1 MRESDY
7 ATGDSILGPERL
19 GDWLRREPF
28 ALTMSSGFFGFFAH
42 AGVLRALER
51 AELLP
56 SAVSGSSAGALV
68 TGLWAAGLGAEA
80 IEAELMQLEREHFW
94 DPRPGLGLLRGER
107 FRAKLEALLPVSRFE
122 DCRVPVAVS
131 VFDVYSRETRVM
143 REGALAPAIRASCTL
158 PLLFQP
164 MWHQGRP
171 LLDGG
176 ILDRPGLA
184 GMTHERLL
192 YHHLA
197 SKSPWRRRGSEA
209 LQVPK
214 RDGLCALVI
223 EDLQR
228 VNPFRL
234 ERGRRAF
241 RQAVEATERALD
253 QPLTSGEVRLNVSV
267 R

>member
-1 MRESDY
+1 M
-7 ATGDSILGPERL
+7 APEPL

-80 IEAELMQLEREHFW
+80 IEDELMRLEREHFW
-94 DPRPGLGLLRGER
+94 DPSVGLGLLRGER
-107 FRAKLEALLPVSRFE
+107 FAEKLAGLLPVSRFE
-122 DCRVPVAVS
+122 ECRVPAAIS
-131 VFDVYSRETRVM
+131 VFDVFSRETRVM
-143 REGALAPAIRASCTL
+143 RDGELAPAIRASCTL
-158 PLLFQP
+158 PFLFQP

-184 GMTHERLL
+184 GMAHSRLL

-197 SKSPWRRRGSEA
+197 SKSPWRRSGSVA
-209 LQVPK
+209 LQVP
-214 RDGLCALVI
+214 RREGLCALVI

-234 ERGRRAF
+234 ERGRKAF
-241 RQAVEATERALD
+241 RQAEDATRRALE
-253 QPLTSGEVRLNVSV
+253 QVVTTGEVRVSAST

>member
-1 MRESDY
+1 M
-7 ATGDSILGPERL
+7 APERL

-51 AELLP
+51 AELAP

-80 IEAELMQLEREHFW
+80 IEEELMRLERDHFW
-94 DPRPGLGLLRGER
+94 DPSPGLGLLRGKR
-107 FRAKLEALLPVSRFE
+107 FAQKLEELLPVTRFE
-122 DCRVPVAVS
+122 ECRVPAAIS
-131 VFDVYSRETRVM
+131 VFDVLSRQTRVM
-143 REGALAPAIRASCTL
+143 REGDLAPAIRASCTL
-158 PLLFQP
+158 PVLFQP
-164 MWHQGRP
+164 MWHRGRP

-184 GMTHERLL
+184 GMEHQRLL

-197 SKSPWRRRGSEA
+197 SKSPWRRHGSEA
-209 LQVPK
+209 LQVPQ

-241 RQAVEATERALD
+241 RQAEDATSRALER
-253 QPLTSGEVRLNVSV
+253 PVSAGGVRITASA